1 MSALA
6 ERMAPVAAR
15 LGRLRG
21 SIKQL
26 FALDGLSRLVLALLA
41 FAAVTFL
48 ADWGLDLPIYIRVVF
63 LAGGLGLAGWI
74 LGRRV
79 FKPLA
84 VRISDD
90 DLAIFVERNFPEL
103 NDKLISAIQL
113 TRDPGTS
120 PSGAMFTNSPELVEA
135 LVADAEQSTA
145 QLDFR
150 RVIVRGHVG
159 KIAGWA
165 ATAVAILLAASAAS
179 AVVRNYVSI
188 YARRIVGLK
197 VSYPHRNHLKVLDF
211 TDNRRVVA
219 RGDDLTVAVESDG
232 PTDPSKVLLS
242 YTFDSSEKGEERMTP
257 LSGRRFQF
265 LFTRVTGPFSF
276 TVQGGDHHPTDETYR
291 VDIVTP
297 PAVDA
302 VRVFYEY
309 PPYMHKHNTPP
320 DRPEAAGNVV
330 APFFTKVRFDA
341 QSNEDLKGVTLLVG
355 LKGKEKTTEL
365 EVKKDAQGRARLF
378 SGGFEIGD
386 VSSEYELKLRAE
398 NGLSN
403 RDPIRFA
410 VKGVKDEPPRITV
423 QDPVGD
429 EFITEL
435 CERPLEIKVEDD
447 YGVARIILEY
457 HVVSQQP
464 EKTSKDWVGVEFNRE
479 QNSREYGELAI
490 LSQYVFDVSKLKL
503 TAGDHVELRFRAEDF
518 KDIGGRNA
526 STSKVYKL
534 SVVSL
539 GTLEKEL
546 QDAIEKIK
554 ILLRTQKA
562 KQENA
567 WTRTGRLIQNFG
579 KLDSL
584 TPEQQGEVRQAGLDQ
599 NEITSKLDGARKD
612 IRQIQRRGVYNKIYN
627 ETAAQK
633 LQGAIDELDGLIG
646 VPGDATKDG
655 IARVAAAR
663 LDQSAKLKTGAER
676 TDALRDAQGRQSQ
689 VATGIQ
695 RALDFLD
702 KWSSYQEVIRMAR
715 ELKEE
720 QDKRNKA
727 LKEGK

>member
-1 MSALA
+1 VSALA

-41 FAAVTFL
+41 FASITFL
-48 ADWGLDLPIYIRVVF
+48 ADWGLDLPMEIRIVF
-63 LAGGLGLAGWI
+63 LLAGVGLGGWI
-74 LGRRV
+74 LVRRV
-79 FKPLA
+79 LTPLG

-90 DLAIFVERNFPEL
+90 DLAIFVERNYPEL

-113 TRDPGTS
+113 TRDTGFVA
-120 PSGAMFTNSPELVEA
+120 SGAMFTNSPELVEA
-135 LVADAEQSTA
+135 LVIDAEQATS
-145 QLDFR
+145 QIDFR
-150 RVIVRGHVG
+150 RAIVRGHVG
-159 KIAGWA
+159 RIAGWA
-165 ATAVAILLAASAAS
+165 AVTIGFLVAALAASAS
-179 AVVRNYVSI
+179 VRTYASI
-188 YARRIVGLK
+188 YLRRIVGMRA
-197 VSYPHRNHLKVLDF
+197 SYPHRNHLTVLDF
-211 TDNRRVVA
+211 TDGRRVVA
-219 RGDDLTVAVESDG
+219 RGDDLVIAVVSDG
-232 PTDPSKVLLS
+232 PVDPSKVALK
-242 YTFDSSEKGEERMTP
+242 YEFATSEKGEERMTP
-257 LSGRRFQF
+257 LAGRRFQY
-265 LFTRVTGPFSF
+265 LFTRVTGAFTF
-276 TVQGGDHHPTDETYR
+276 TVEGGDHHPTDESYR

-297 PAVDA
+297 PAVDT

-309 PPYMHKHNTPP
+309 PAYMHKPNTPP

-330 APFFTKVRFDA
+330 APFFTKVRFEA
-341 QSNEDLKGVTLLVG
+341 ESNENLKAAALLVG
-355 LKGKEKTTEL
+355 LRGKEKVTDL
-365 EVKKDAQGRARLF
+365 EVRKDAQGRPRVF
-378 SGGFEIGD
+378 SGSFEVTD
-386 VSSEYELKLRAE
+386 VSSEYELRLGAE

-403 RDPIRFA
+403 RDPIRFT
-410 VKGVKDEPPRITV
+410 VKGLKDEPPRITV
-423 QDPVGD
+423 QDPLGD

-447 YGVARIILEY
+447 YGVARIVLEY
-457 HVVSQQP
+457 RVLAQQP
-464 EKTSKDWVGVEFNRE
+464 EKSSRDWAGVEFTRE

-490 LSQYVFDVSKLKL
+490 VSQYVFDVSKLKL
-503 TAGDHVELRFRAEDF
+503 TAGDHVELRFRAEDY
-518 KDIGGRNA
+518 KDIGSRNV
-526 STSKVYKL
+526 TLSKVYKL

-546 QDAIEKIK
+546 QDSIEKIK

-567 WTRTGRLIQNFG
+567 WSRTGRLIQNFG

-633 LQGAIDELDGLIG
+633 LQGAIDELDQLTG

-655 IARVAAAR
+655 TARVAAAR
-663 LDQSAKLKTGAER
+663 LDQSAKLKSGAER
-676 TDALRDAQGRQSQ
+676 TDTLRDAQGRQSQ

-715 ELKEE
+715 ELLED
-720 QDKRNKA
+720 QNRRNKEY
-727 LKEGK
+727 KGQK